1 MVLLGNVKKRKIE
14 CFEDY
19 VPWERKVDAKKLE
32 KGILSLGIDEGI
44 RVKAAMNNGKHVKLF
59 MNKTGEE
66 YIMTIINDD
75 NTEEVLSYKSG
86 VEAYDF
92 MKSRIRLIEEVVMY

>member
-1 MVLLGNVKKRKIE
+1 
-14 CFEDY
+14 
-19 VPWERKVDAKKLE
+19 
-32 KGILSLGIDEGI
+32 
-44 RVKAAMNNGKHVKLF
+44 MNNGKHVKLF